1 MANRNEVNHIQNQNL
16 HIQENA
22 FIYLYLVY
30 EVRRLCHEDVLDD
43 GNPVGVERRRRV
55 LRSGGVVLGLGREK

>member
-1 MANRNEVNHIQNQNL
+1 MHLFIYL
-16 HIQENA
+16 